1 MGEQLGFVGLG
12 NMGGPMARRLID
24 AGHKL
29 AVYDIRDEA
38 MAPLTA
44 RGAAR
49 MQSSRAVADASD
61 IVFFSLPEPKDVQ
74 GEALGA
80 AGVAAGK
87 RAKTLVDLST
97 TGPRTTA
104 LVVAGLAEKGIATID
119 SPVSGG
125 VAGAEKGTLAVMA
138 SGPGKLVGELKP
150 ILGTFG
156 KVFHVGERPGMGQA
170 MKLCNNILSATSMAV
185 TAEAMVMGVKAGLD
199 PKLMLEIINSGTG
212 RNTATENKF
221 PNEVITRRFTQGFY
235 TGLMYKD
242 VRLALEEAEVL
253 QVPMWVGS
261 AVRMMW
267 QLANSERGPQSD
279 FTEIV
284 KLVEEWAGVEVK
296 AGN

>member
-1 MGEQLGFVGLG
+1 MGEELGFVGLG
-12 NMGGPMARRLID
+12 NMGGPMANRLID
-24 AGHKL
+24 AGHRL

-38 MAPLTA
+38 MAPLVA

-49 MQSSRAVADASD
+49 MNSSRAVADASD
-61 IVFFSLPEPKDVQ
+61 IVFFSLPEPKDVE
-74 GEALGA
+74 GEAFGS
-80 AGVAAGK
+80 AGVFAGQ
-87 RAKTLVDLST
+87 RARIFVDLST

-104 LVVAGLAEKGIATID
+104 RVVAGLTERGIAVVD

-125 VAGAEKGTLAVMA
+125 VAGAKKGTLAVMA
-138 SGPGKLVGELKP
+138 SGPQALIERVRPLLA
-150 ILGTFG
+150 IFG

-170 MKLCNNILSATSMAV
+170 MKLCNNVLSATSMAV

-199 PKLMLEIINSGTG
+199 PALMLEVINSGTG
-212 RNTATENKF
+212 RNTATETKF

-242 VRLALEEAEVL
+242 VRLCLEEAEAL

-267 QLANSERGPQSD
+267 QLANSELGPQSD

-284 KLVEEWAGVEVK
+284 RLLEGWAGVEVK

>member
-12 NMGGPMARRLID
+12 HMGGPMAGRLID
-24 AGHKL
+24 AGHRL
-29 AVYDIRDEA
+29 TVYDIREEA
-38 MAPLTA
+38 VTPLIA
-44 RGAAR
+44 RGAQRAD
-49 MQSSRAVADASD
+49 SSRAVADASD
-61 IVFFSLPEPKDVQ
+61 IVFFSLPEPKDVH
-74 GEALGA
+74 GEALGS
-80 AGVAAGK
+80 AGAVAGK
-87 RAKTLVDLST
+87 RAKIVVDLST

-104 LVVAGLAEKGIATID
+104 LVVAGLAERGIAPVD
-119 SPVSGG
+119 APVSGG
-125 VAGAEKGTLAVMA
+125 VAGATKGTLAVMA
-138 SGPGKLVGELKP
+138 SGPHALIERVRPLLA
-150 ILGTFG
+150 IFG

-221 PNEVITRRFTQGFY
+221 PNEVITRRFTQGFT

-242 VRLALEEAEVL
+242 VRLCLEEAEAL

-284 KLVEEWAGVEVK
+284 RLVEEWAGVEVK

>member
-1 MGEQLGFVGLG
+1 MGEEIGFVGLG
-12 NMGGPMARRLID
+12 NMGGPMANRLID
-24 AGHKL
+24 AGHHL
-29 AVYDIRDEA
+29 AIYDIRAEA
-38 MAPLTA
+38 MAPLVA
-44 RGAAR
+44 RSAVR
-49 MQSSRAVADASD
+49 MNSSRAVADATD
-61 IVFFSLPEPKDVQ
+61 IVFFSLPEPKDVE

-80 AGVAAGK
+80 AGIAAGK
-87 RAKTLVDLST
+87 RTKIFVDLST

-104 LVVAGLAEKGIATID
+104 RVVAGLSERGISIVDA
-119 SPVSGG
+119 PVSGG
-125 VAGAEKGTLAVMA
+125 VAGAKKGTLAVMA
-138 SGPGKLVGELKP
+138 SGS
-150 ILGTFG
+150 LGLIERIRPLLAVFG

-199 PKLMLEIINSGTG
+199 PTLMLEIINSGTG
-212 RNTATENKF
+212 RNTATETKF

-242 VRLALEEAEVL
+242 VRLCREEAEAL

-267 QLANSERGPQSD
+267 QLANSELGPRSD

-284 KLVEEWAGVEVK
+284 RVIEDWAGVEVK

>member
-138 SGPGKLVGELKP
+138 SGPGKLVEELRP
-150 ILGTFG
+150 ILAIFG

-267 QLANSERGPQSD
+267 QLANSECGPQSD

-296 AGN
+296 A

>member
-1 MGEQLGFVGLG
+1 MGEEIGFVGLG
-12 NMGGPMARRLID
+12 NMGGPMANRLID
-24 AGHKL
+24 AGHRL
-29 AVYDIRDEA
+29 AVYDIREEA
-38 MAPLTA
+38 MTPLVA
-44 RGAAR
+44 RGATRTHSTREA
-49 MQSSRAVADASD
+49 ADASD
-61 IVFFSLPEPKDVQ
+61 IVFFSLPEPKDVE

-80 AGVAAGK
+80 AGVAAGQ
-87 RAKTLVDLST
+87 RAKIFVDLST

-104 LVVAGLAEKGIATID
+104 RVVAGLAERGIAIVD

-125 VAGAEKGTLAVMA
+125 VAGAKKGTLAVMA
-138 SGPGKLVGELKP
+138 SGPSALIERVRPLLA
-150 ILGTFG
+150 IFG

-170 MKLCNNILSATSMAV
+170 MKLCNNVLSATSMAV

-199 PKLMLEIINSGTG
+199 PKLMLEVINSGTG
-212 RNTATENKF
+212 RNTATETKF

-242 VRLALEEAEVL
+242 VRLCLEEAEAL

-267 QLANSERGPQSD
+267 QLANSELGPQSD

-284 KLVEEWAGVEVK
+284 RLLEDWAGVEVK

>member
-1 MGEQLGFVGLG
+1 MGEELGFVGLG
-12 NMGGPMARRLID
+12 NMGGPMAGRLID
-24 AGHKL
+24 AGHRL
-29 AVYDIRDEA
+29 AVYDIREAA
-38 MAPLTA
+38 MAPLIA
-44 RGAAR
+44 RGAER
-49 MQSSRAVADASD
+49 MNSSRAAADASD
-61 IVFFSLPEPKDVQ
+61 IVFFSLPEPKDIE
-74 GEALGA
+74 GEALGP
-80 AGVAAGK
+80 AGVAAGQ
-87 RAKTLVDLST
+87 RAKIFVDLST

-104 LVVAGLAEKGIATID
+104 RVVTGLTERGIAIVD
-119 SPVSGG
+119 APVSGG
-125 VAGAEKGTLAVMA
+125 VAGAKKGTLAVMA
-138 SGPGKLVGELKP
+138 SGPHALIERVRPLLA
-150 ILGTFG
+150 IFG

-212 RNTATENKF
+212 RNTATETKF

-242 VRLALEEAEVL
+242 VRLCLEEAEAL

-267 QLANSERGPQSD
+267 QLANAELGPQSD

-284 KLVEEWAGVEVK
+284 RLLEAWAGVEVK

>member
-1 MGEQLGFVGLG
+1 MGEEIGFVGLG
-12 NMGGPMARRLID
+12 NMGGPMANRLID
-24 AGHKL
+24 AGHRL
-29 AVYDIRDEA
+29 AIYDIREEA
-38 MAPLTA
+38 MVPLLA
-44 RGAAR
+44 RGAAGTN
-49 MQSSRAVADASD
+49 SSRAVADASD
-61 IVFFSLPEPKDVQ
+61 IVFFSLPEPKDVE

-80 AGVAAGK
+80 AGVVAGR
-87 RAKTLVDLST
+87 RAKIFVDLST

-104 LVVAGLAEKGIATID
+104 RVVAGLSERGIATID

-125 VAGAEKGTLAVMA
+125 VAGAKKGTLAVMA
-138 SGPGKLVGELKP
+138 SGPYALIERVRPLLA
-150 ILGTFG
+150 IFG

-212 RNTATENKF
+212 RNTATETKV
-221 PNEVITRRFTQGFY
+221 PNEVITRRFTQGFH

-242 VRLALEEAEVL
+242 VRLALEEASALE
-253 QVPMWVGS
+253 VPMWVGG

-267 QLANSERGPQSD
+267 QLANSELGPQSD

-284 KLVEEWAGVEVK
+284 RLIEDWAGVEVK
-296 AGN
+296 SGN